1 VEPGLAE
8 PKPVARFQAWLDDA
22 IAAGLPEP
30 TAMALATA
38 SADGTPSNRM
48 VLLKGVDEDGF
59 VFFTNFNSVKGRDLE
74 QNPKAALIFHWQPL
88 GRQVRVSGPV
98 RKLKAADSDAYFATR
113 PPGSRYSA
121 AASPQSEVIARRE
134 DLERRVEELK
144 AEFPDDS
151 VPRPRHWG
159 GYRVRPDVIEFWT
172 HRDDRLHDRIRYRRK
187 RDGWAVDRLAP

>member
-1 VEPGLAE
+1 MEPNPVE
-8 PKPVARFQAWLDDA
+8 RFKEWLDDA

-48 VLLKGVDEDGF
+48 VLLKGVDDDGF
-59 VFFTNFNSVKGRDLE
+59 VFFTNFNSAKGRDL
-74 QNPKAALIFHWQPL
+74 QANPKAALVFHWQPL
-88 GRQVRVSGPV
+88 GRQVRITGPV
-98 RKLKAADSDAYFATR
+98 RKVKGAESDAYFATR

-121 AASPQSEVIARRE
+121 AASPQSEVIAERGV
-134 DLERRVEELK
+134 LERRVEELK
-144 AEFPDDS
+144 AEYPDDS
-151 VPRPRHWG
+151 VPRPSHWG
-159 GYRVRPDVIEFWT
+159 GYRVRPDAIEFWT